1 MGGFLDAAL
10 GYPTAV
16 YTALLGVVVVYWVMA
31 LLGVVDFESSG
42 IDIDVDMHADGQIDD
57 LGVLA
62 SYVVGFGLNGVPFS
76 IVVSLIVLV
85 SWTLSCLAGM
95 WLLAWVPTL
104 LLKAVA
110 GTIVL
115 AGSFLVSIPVTAR
128 VVRPMRGLFVS
139 HTAIGNA
146 ALVGLSCKVL
156 TQAVNERLG
165 RAEVAR
171 RGASINIR
179 VWAPTPNTL
188 GRGDSALIV
197 EYDEAAGRYLIESE
211 R

>member
-1 MGGFLDAAL
+1 MGGFLEAAL

-16 YTALLGVVVVYWVMA
+16 YTVLLGVVVVYWLMA
-31 LLGVVDFESSG
+31 VVGVVDFESSG
-42 IDIDVDMHADGQIDD
+42 IDIDVDMHTDGQIDD

-104 LLKAVA
+104 LFKAVA
-110 GTIVL
+110 GTVVL
-115 AGSFLVSIPVTAR
+115 VASFLVSIPVTAR

-156 TQAVNERLG
+156 TQAVNEKLG

-197 EYDEAAGRYLIESE
+197 EYDEAGGRYLIESE